1 MSEQTDS
8 VKRKAATSY
17 DVARAAGVA
26 QSTVSRCFSGDSL
39 ISPETRQR
47 VLSAAAELGYTPN
60 TLARSLITQR
70 SNTVALAITGYT
82 MRDSPNVMYTLA
94 DALAKQSMRVMLITA
109 ESDEDLRP
117 AIVDLFGFPLDG
129 LITCASMHA
138 DDSRQFLR
146 RGVAMVAYN
155 RKIDVPKVDA
165 VLADHDGA
173 SRLMAKRLLQAGH
186 KKMLCVAGPREAPV
200 SRERIEGF
208 ISSAREAGAEVPHVL
223 HTDFSYGDCKDKFL
237 SYAAGVKSLPQAIF
251 CANDELAF
259 AIMDACRYDLR
270 LRVPEDVS
278 IVGFDD
284 VAVAERPTYR
294 LSTARPPADEMAN
307 KAVELLL
314 RRIREPDARART
326 VRFDCDLIE
335 RDSARFG
342 NH

>member
-1 MSEQTDS
+1 MSEQTDP
-8 VKRKAATSY
+8 VKRKPATSY

-26 QSTVSRCFSGDSL
+26 QSTVSRCFSADSL

-70 SNTVALAITGYT
+70 SNTVALVITGYT

-94 DALAKQSMRVMLITA
+94 DALARQSMRVMLITA
-109 ESDEDLRP
+109 ENDEDLRP
-117 AIVDLFGFPLDG
+117 AVVDLLGFPLDG

-146 RGVAMVAYN
+146 RGVAMVGYN
-155 RKIDVPKVDA
+155 RKIEVPKVDA

-173 SRLMAKRLLQAGH
+173 SRQIAGRLVRAGH
-186 KKMLCVAGPREAPV
+186 KHLLCVAGPEEAPV
-200 SRERIEGF
+200 SRERIGGF
-208 ISSAREAGAEVPHVL
+208 TAAVQEAGLEVPHVL
-223 HTDFSYGDCKDKFL
+223 HTDFSYDDCKARFL
-237 SYAAGVKSLPQAIF
+237 AYVGKAKRLPQAIF

-259 AIMDACRYDLR
+259 AVMDACRYDLK
-270 LRVPEDVS
+270 LRVPDDVS

-284 VAVAERPTYR
+284 VVVAERPSYL
-294 LSTARPPADEMAN
+294 LSTVRPPADAMAN

-314 RRIREPDARART
+314 RRIREPDVRART
-326 VRFDCDLIE
+326 LRFDCELVE
-335 RDSARFG
+335 RASAHFG
-342 NH
+342 KP